1 MEATAVPTLYEWMGG
16 LPAIERLMTRFYE
29 RVPADPML
37 APVFA
42 LMDPAHAKHV
52 SAFIAEVL
60 GGPAG
65 YSRDH
70 GGHAHMIRKH
80 LGRSLNEAQRRR
92 WISLLLDCAEELKV
106 KDDPE
111 FRSAFVAYLEWG
123 TRLAVLNS
131 QPGAQ
136 AIEDAPMPKWGWGE
150 VKGPYT
156 QS

>member
-1 MEATAVPTLYEWMGG
+1 MEASAVPTLYEWMGG
-16 LPAIERLMTRFYE
+16 LVAIERLMTRFYA
-29 RVPADPML
+29 RVPADPVL

-42 LMDPAHAKHV
+42 HMDPAHAEHV

-60 GGPAG
+60 GGPAD

-70 GGHAHMIRKH
+70 GGHAHMIR
-80 LGRSLNEAQRRR
+80 
-92 WISLLLDCAEELKV
+92 
-106 KDDPE
+106 
-111 FRSAFVAYLEWG
+111 
-123 TRLAVLNS
+123 LAVLKS

-156 QS
+156 QT